1 MTPLSSSSSRGE
13 AHRAH
18 VPHEENEPDLVLVC
32 APLSA
37 DETVTAAR
45 RRQTAHDDNTVR
57 TKQRKEDEQE
67 EEEKEKKKQQA
78 RLFFVFVATTIVIAA
93 RDSFFLASTQAKK
106 VNLKKRERVLVV
118 LRKIFSKLEG
128 FRVSVS
134 RGGACATFGF
144 RIKKRGVCTSS
155 VHTTHA
161 HIKQTNEQTNERIE

>member
-18 VPHEENEPDLVLVC
+18 IPHEENEPDLVLVC

-37 DETVTAAR
+37 ETVTAAR

-134 RGGACATFGF
+134 RGGGVCHFWF